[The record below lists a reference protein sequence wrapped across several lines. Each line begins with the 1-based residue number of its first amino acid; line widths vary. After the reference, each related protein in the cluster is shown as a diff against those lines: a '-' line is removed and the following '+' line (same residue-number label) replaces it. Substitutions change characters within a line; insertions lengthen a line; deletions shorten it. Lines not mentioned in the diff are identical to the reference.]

1 MKAVIPV
8 DDVALAPTVV
18 IDSILLALGLN
29 WLFDTRLVNPAVPW
43 DLTMHEPPST
53 QPVSNNLGCFVAFP
67 CTASQEAAEQ
77 AFPFVWSYAFVIHA
91 QAGAVTIEPAPRVWD
106 GAIV

>member
-29 WLFDTRLVNPAVPW
+29 WLFDTRLVNPAVP
-43 DLTMHEPPST
+43 
-53 QPVSNNLGCFVAFP
+53 
-67 CTASQEAAEQ
+67 
-77 AFPFVWSYAFVIHA
+77 
-91 QAGAVTIEPAPRVWD
+91 
-106 GAIV
+106 